1 MNYPE
6 LFHEFCGK
14 FKTSTKQSKGIG
26 IEAEL
31 PVVTLEGE
39 VPDFSIIQGL
49 FRYLEAKGFQI
60 QKEPFSN
67 CLVGASRLNVQSSK
81 NFAYSFDTV
90 TTDVGYGILEIALAP
105 QQSIY
110 EAEHYFMALIQ
121 LLNDYLSGHN
131 CLILGFGIQPVT
143 PPSKELMM
151 PKERYLF
158 FGNFSQN
165 NIISTSQGTDAHLL
179 TITASTQCH
188 IDITCQ
194 EAIIAVNVLNALS
207 GLQIALNANSSI
219 WQGNIDNSC
228 KANREFFWE
237 QCYPAR
243 INQIGIPPKFA
254 TIEAYLQYLLEF
266 KPMLLKREPHL
277 LQILNK
283 TTFSDFMYNTT
294 PAIGQTLDGKKV
306 TVEPCLTDIHYL
318 NTFCYFNARLVPQY
332 GTIESRMCCQ
342 QPPGETFA
350 PAALTLGLLEN
361 LESAQKLMNRLPWET
376 WKEVRQQAGCKTFD
390 AQVNDQSIVPM
401 LEELVDIA
409 AKGLQTRNLNEEYFL
424 EPLYERIARQKSP
437 ADVAIDIFENQ
448 GLDSF
453 LAHYA
458 FKEQAVTSTDSLPV
472 LQSVDL

>member
-6 LFHEFCGK
+6 LFYEFCKK

-31 PVVTLEGE
+31 PVVTLKGE
-39 VPDFSIIQGL
+39 VPDFSVIQGL

-60 QKEPFSN
+60 QRAPFSN
-67 CLVGASRLNVQSSK
+67 FLVGASQLNVQSSK
-81 NFAYSFDTV
+81 NFAYSFDTI
-90 TTDVGYGILEIALAP
+90 TTDAGFGILEIALAP

-110 EAEHYFMALIQ
+110 EAERCFMVIVR
-121 LLNDYLSGHN
+121 LLNDYLSGQN
-131 CLILGFGIQPVT
+131 CLLLGFGIQPVT
-143 PPSKELMM
+143 PPSKELIM

-158 FGNFSQN
+158 FERFSQN
-165 NIISTSQGTDAHLL
+165 NVIAKPQGTDVHLL

-188 IDITCQ
+188 IDITHQ
-194 EAIIAVNVLNALS
+194 EAITAVNVLNALS

-219 WQGNIDNSC
+219 WQGSIDTNC

-237 QCYPAR
+237 QCYPER
-243 INQIGIPPKFA
+243 INQIGIPPKFI
-254 TIEAYLQYLLEF
+254 TIETYLQYLLEF

-283 TTFSDFMYNTT
+283 TTFSDFMHNAT
-294 PAIGQTLDGKKV
+294 PAIGQTLDGKKI

-350 PAALTLGLLEN
+350 PTALTLGLLEN
-361 LESAQKLMNRLPWET
+361 LENAEKLMNRLPWET
-376 WKEVRQQAGCKTFD
+376 WKDVRQQAGHKTFD

-409 AKGLQTRNLNEEYFL
+409 AKGLQKRKRNEEYFL
-424 EPLYERIARQKSP
+424 EPLYERIARKKSP
-437 ADVAIDIFENQ
+437 ADVAIDIFEKH

-453 LAHYA
+453 LAYYA
-458 FKEQAVTSTDSLPV
+458 FKEQTGTYTEPLSI
-472 LQSVDL
+472 LQSVEP